1 MRGVLCNWLVCCA
14 VWMAGAAT
22 SLPGK
27 ALAAYLPVM
36 AFITMGLEHSV
47 ANMFFCSLG
56 IVQVRSGDEQ
66 LRVWLCGDCSGPDC
80 AALCGGYVTCSRAA
94 PPR

>member
-56 IVQVRSGDEQ
+56 IVQVR
-66 LRVWLCGDCSGPDC
+66 
-80 AALCGGYVTCSRAA
+80 RA
-94 PPR
+94 